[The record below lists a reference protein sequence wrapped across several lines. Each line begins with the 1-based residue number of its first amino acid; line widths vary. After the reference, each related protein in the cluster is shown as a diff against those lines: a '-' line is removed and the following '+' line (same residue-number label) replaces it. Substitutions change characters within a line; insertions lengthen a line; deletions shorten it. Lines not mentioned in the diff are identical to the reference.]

1 MLKEI
6 NIYGAGGIAREI
18 IKIIKQSNL
27 DIKINVVVTKL
38 DNNYDRCENYKVH
51 EYKEFIQNTDLSRLT
66 FIVAISGEE
75 GDYIKKILTL
85 DRVKKIITVEE
96 FGKML
101 FSKFWETP
109 LKKNMIVFS
118 NFDGKGYGD
127 NPKYICNKI
136 DKSKYEC
143 IWVVNDMKE
152 VMPIGIKK
160 VKYGSL
166 EHYRALAEAHFWVDN
181 MHKNMITQ
189 KRLGQIYIQTWHG
202 EGPLKKIEYDS
213 QELPQSYYNI
223 IDHDVNM
230 ID

>member
-109 LKKNMIVFS
+109 LKK
-118 NFDGKGYGD
+118 
-127 NPKYICNKI
+127 
-136 DKSKYEC
+136 
-143 IWVVNDMKE
+143 
-152 VMPIGIKK
+152 
-160 VKYGSL
+160 
-166 EHYRALAEAHFWVDN
+166 
-181 MHKNMITQ
+181 
-189 KRLGQIYIQTWHG
+189 
-202 EGPLKKIEYDS
+202 YDCFFKF
-213 QELPQSYYNI
+213 
-223 IDHDVNM
+223 
-230 ID
+230 